1 MNNVFKSG
9 RPIKS
14 LPFSVYMAT
23 VVLLIL
29 AGLFTSIYLSISH
42 YRVYTDMSYKS
53 FCAIS
58 RAINCDTI
66 SQSPYAIFLNVP
78 VPVWGV
84 IGYLFALALLLFSRI
99 QRVARDRMWSL
110 LFWIFLAFSGYSI
123 ILALISTY
131 LIHSYCIM
139 CLLIYGIN
147 FALLWYSWLIHNRFS
162 SSSLVQDTQRDIS
175 FFRRRALQNFLYFS
189 PLLLLLLALLGFF
202 PAYWNLGPPAV
213 SAHVASGVTDDGHP
227 WIGAE
232 NPHLVITEFTD
243 YQCFQCK
250 KMHFFLRQLITNNP
264 GKIKLIHRHF
274 PMDNKFNPV
283 VKLSFHTGSGYMA
296 LLAIYAATKDRSW
309 VMNDLLFEMAGDK
322 TEIGLREL
330 AQRTGL
336 NFGNLKGALHDPR
349 IRQRLVQDIHSGL
362 KLGISAT
369 PAFII
374 EDRVFVGQIPADI
387 LKKALD

>member
-1 MNNVFKSG
+1 
-9 RPIKS
+9 
-14 LPFSVYMAT
+14 MAC
-23 VVLLIL
+23 
-29 AGLFTSIYLSISH
+29 G
-42 YRVYTDMSYKS
+42 
-53 FCAIS
+53 
-58 RAINCDTI
+58 
-66 SQSPYAIFLNVP
+66 SP
-78 VPVWGV
+78 
-84 IGYLFALALLLFSRI
+84 ALETTRHIVDF
-99 QRVARDRMWSL
+99 
-110 LFWIFLAFSGYSI
+110 
-123 ILALISTY
+123 
-131 LIHSYCIM
+131 
-139 CLLIYGIN
+139 
-147 FALLWYSWLIHNRFS
+147 
-162 SSSLVQDTQRDIS
+162 
-175 FFRRRALQNFLYFS
+175 
-189 PLLLLLLALLGFF
+189 LLGFF
-202 PAYWNLGPPAV
+202 PAYWNLEPPAV
-213 SAHVASGVTDDGHP
+213 SAHVAAGVTDDGHP

-274 PMDNKFNPV
+274 PMGNKFNPV
-283 VKLSFHTGSGYMA
+283 VKLAFHTGSGYMA
-296 LLAIYAATKDRSW
+296 LLAIYAATKDRFW

-336 NFGNLKGALHDPR
+336 NFDNLKGALHDPG

-374 EDRVFVGQIPADI
+374 EGRVFVGQIPADI